1 MLAISIFAILL
12 LYYFCHSLGKSIAAL
27 SQLSQQAEQG
37 KPIHITIK
45 SGVNDIGNI
54 TQSLTHIYDNLLKT
68 KEKLSIEQEKLFKHL
83 QFSKEGLAFLPKIK
97 GLLWPII
104 FLFSISI
111 LSQTIPYLPPTIY
124 LKRPI

>member
-1 MLAISIFAILL
+1 MPFDILNRSKKISSIQLNDMTIGSYAPHFLSNGRNFP
-12 LYYFCHSLGKSIAAL
+12 YFCHSLGKSIAAL

-45 SGVNDIGNI
+45 SGVDDIGNI

-83 QFSKEGLAFLPKIK
+83 QFSKEGLAFFSKDK
-97 GLLWPII
+97 RII
-104 FLFSISI
+104 M
-111 LSQTIPYLPPTIY
+111 
-124 LKRPI
+124 KD